1 MKIFLPKRKELKYKM
16 KVKKITYA
24 QAIAEAIDEEMQRD
38 KNVILLGEDVGIKG
52 GNFGQDKGLFEKYG
66 EWRVKDT
73 PISENSF
80 TGLGLGAAL
89 TGLRPIVEIMYAD
102 FMMLALDQI
111 GNQVAKI
118 RYMSGGQA
126 KVPLT
131 IRTTIGAGRSTAA
144 QHSQSLQAIVCHIA
158 GLKVV
163 MPSSTA
169 EAKGLLKTAIR
180 DDNPVVF
187 FEHRVEYNKTYEIP
201 EWEHTIP
208 FGVANILKE
217 GKDITVVGTSN
228 QALKALQA
236 AEELAKEG
244 IKAEIIDPRTLVPLD
259 KDTIVKS
266 VQKTGRL
273 LIVDEGYE
281 RCGVAGEIAMSILKD
296 VFYYLDAPIERLTT
310 ANVPMPFS
318 PVLELSIIPDEKKIY
333 QKIQKMVTGDKE

>member
-1 MKIFLPKRKELKYKM
+1 MKT
-16 KVKKITYA
+16 KKITYA

-38 KNVILLGEDVGIKG
+38 KNVILLGEDVGILG
-52 GNFGQDKGLFEKYG
+52 GNFKATVGLYEKYG

-89 TGLRPIVEIMYAD
+89 TGLRPIVEIMFGD
-102 FMMLALDQI
+102 FLMLALDQI
-111 GNQVAKI
+111 GNQAAKI

-131 IRTTIGAGRSTAA
+131 IRTTLGGGRSSAA
-144 QHSQSLQAIVCHIA
+144 QHSQSLQAIVCHIP

-163 MPSSTA
+163 MPSSA
-169 EAKGLLKTAIR
+169 VEAKGLLKTAIR
-180 DDNPVVF
+180 DDNPVIF
-187 FEHRVEYNKTYEIP
+187 FEHKMEYNKTYEVP
-201 EWEHTIP
+201 EEEYTIP

-217 GKDITVVGTSN
+217 GKDITIVGTSN

-244 IKAEIIDPRTLVPLD
+244 ISTEVIDPRTLVPLD
-259 KDTIVKS
+259 KNTIINSVK
-266 VQKTGRL
+266 KTGRL

-310 ANVPMPFS
+310 ANLPLPFS
-318 PVLELSIIPDEKKIY
+318 PALEFSIIPDEKKIY
-333 QKIQKMVTGDKE
+333 QRAKKMVRG

>member
-1 MKIFLPKRKELKYKM
+1 M

-24 QAIAEAIDEEMQRD
+24 QAVAEAIDEEMQRD
-38 KNVILLGEDVGIKG
+38 NNVILLGEDVGILG
-52 GNFGQDKGLFEKYG
+52 GNFKATVGLYEKYG

-80 TGLGLGAAL
+80 VGLGLGAAL
-89 TGLRPIVEIMYAD
+89 TGLRPVVEVMFGD
-102 FMMLALDQI
+102 FLMLALDQI
-111 GNQVAKI
+111 GNQAAKI

-131 IRTTIGAGRSTAA
+131 IRTTLGGGRSSAA
-144 QHSQSLQAIVCHIA
+144 QHSQSLQALVCHIP

-163 MPSSTA
+163 TPSSAA
-169 EAKGLLKTAIR
+169 EVKGLLKTAIR
-180 DDNPVVF
+180 DDNPVIF
-187 FEHRVEYNKTYEIP
+187 FEHKMEYNKTYEVP
-201 EWEHTIP
+201 EEEYTIP

-217 GKDITVVGTSN
+217 GKNITIVGTSN
-228 QALKALQA
+228 QALKGLQA

-244 IKAEIIDPRTLVPLD
+244 ISAEVIDPRTLVPLD

-266 VQKTGRL
+266 IKKTGRL

-310 ANVPMPFS
+310 ANLPLPFS
-318 PVLELSIIPDEKKIY
+318 PALEFPIVPDEKKIY
-333 QKIQKMVTGDKE
+333 QKVKEMVIGWGRCR